1 MGVPTVYV
9 ILFQILFTFLWETLP
24 MDVDQAQTCT
34 RYKTPTFIKGLELLS
49 CTSGFTFPAHLH
61 DRYVIWMNTGCG
73 ESFAVKGETTILD
86 TGSIS
91 IIAPGE
97 IHSNTPCSQRTRHL
111 KSFYIEDIL
120 LSSIARGAGQR
131 SPSPHFF
138 ADQTI
143 CDPRLFKRLSTLHSL
158 IFDSHDLLELQCL
171 ATEALTGLILEYGE
185 GNATSQSNASCDH
198 RVATIMDYMRAD
210 LSAPITLEQLKHLV
224 GLTEFHIIRIFKK
237 ETGLSPHAF
246 LIQLRLEHARTLLSK
261 GESISQA
268 ALASGFSDQSHLTRK
283 FSHRFGISPGNY
295 VKQSID

>member
-1 MGVPTVYV
+1 
-9 ILFQILFTFLWETLP
+9 
-24 MDVDQAQTCT
+24 MDVDPAQKCT
-34 RYKTPTFIKGLELLS
+34 RYKTPSFLKGMELLS
-49 CTSGFTFPAHLH
+49 CTSGFGFPAHLH

-91 IIAPGE
+91 IIAPGQ
-97 IHSNTPCSQRTRHL
+97 IHSNTPCSQSTRHL
-111 KSFYIEDIL
+111 KSFYIEDAL
-120 LSSIARGAGQR
+120 LSKIARGAGKR
-131 SPSPHFF
+131 SPFPHFL

-171 ATEALTGLILEYGE
+171 ATEALTELIQGYGE
-185 GNATSQSNASCDH
+185 GDKKSQSNASCDH
-198 RVATIMDYMRAD
+198 RVATIIDYLRAN
-210 LSAPITLEQLKHLV
+210 LSAPITLEELKHLV
-224 GLTEFHIIRIFKK
+224 SLTEFHIIRIFKK

-261 GESISQA
+261 GEAISQA

-283 FSHRFGISPGNY
+283 FCQRFGISPGNY
-295 VKQSID
+295 VKQSVDYSSSHMN